1 FDGYKLLIV
10 PMLYLVSQETIERL
24 NRFVAQGGTL
34 ISTYLTGLVDESDLT
49 YFGGWPSEL
58 TTMFGIEPVENDT
71 LYPTDQNGVKF
82 RDKTYELK
90 DYATVLKVVT
100 AETVGVYTED
110 FYADT
115 AAVTRNNHG
124 EGVAWYIG
132 GRLEE
137 RFQNDFYAEI
147 ISSLNLLSPRQIE
160 HPEGVSVQVR
170 IDASFI
176 YGFIMNFSEER
187 KTIELKKPVEDYL
200 TGERL
205 IGTML
210 LQPYEVRI
218 VKCSTE
224 K

>member
-1 FDGYKLLIV
+1 
-10 PMLYLVSQETIERL
+10 MLYLVSQETIERL

-58 TTMFGIEPVENDT
+58 KTMFGIEPVENDT
-71 LYPTDQNGVKF
+71 LYPMDKNGVKF

-100 AETVGVYTED
+100 AETFGVYTED

-147 ISSLNLLSPRQIE
+147 ISSLNLLSPLQIE
-160 HPEGVSVQVR
+160 HLEGVSVQVR
-170 IDASFI
+170 IDASSI

-205 IGTML
+205 IGNML

-218 VKCSTE
+218 VKCNN
-224 K
+224 KK

>member
-1 FDGYKLLIV
+1 
-10 PMLYLVSQETIERL
+10 
-24 NRFVAQGGTL
+24 

-58 TTMFGIEPVENDT
+58 KTMFGIEPVENDT
-71 LYPTDQNGVKF
+71 LYPMDKNGVKF

-147 ISSLNLLSPRQIE
+147 ISSLNLLSPLQIE

-170 IDASFI
+170 IDESSI
-176 YGFIMNFSEER
+176 YGFIMNFSEEV
-187 KTIELKKPVEDYL
+187 KAIELKNPVEDYL

-205 IGTML
+205 IGTVL
-210 LQPYEVRI
+210 LQPYEVKI
-218 VKCSTE
+218 VKCSAE
-224 K
+224 